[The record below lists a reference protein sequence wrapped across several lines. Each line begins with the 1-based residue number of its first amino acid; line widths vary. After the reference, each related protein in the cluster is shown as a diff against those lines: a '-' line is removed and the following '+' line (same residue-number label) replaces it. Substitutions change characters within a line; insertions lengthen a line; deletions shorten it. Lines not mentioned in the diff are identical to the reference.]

1 MIRILIV
8 DDQKSVRARL
18 KHLVESTSDCQVVG
32 TAEDGFGA
40 IEQVKNLQPDIVLLD
55 LEMPQLNGLTATR
68 IISQECTG
76 TKILVLS
83 SHGNEEYIAKSISA
97 GATGYL
103 LKGTPDEEIQQA
115 IRFVYKGYT
124 HIGAGLFEKMLPMV
138 RASTVAGSALTPKE
152 NVAAFPT
159 SVALG
164 VNQQSKSIQPT
175 TDRFVPGQTT
185 GKWQMLVWLLL
196 ALSLTIGIYT
206 VRQWL
211 RRPLPSLSYSQ
222 QAATFANTEFTGR
235 VKPAKTFKI
244 AAIAPAVVEN
254 IEVQIGEKVEA
265 GQPLLLLKNLEAEAA
280 KKQALQ
286 EQQLALQQQ
295 QTWLQ
300 QQQTTQQQIFELEQK
315 IKNLKYN
322 VAPLRAEIAE
332 ANWQVSLAQ
341 SQADLVPLP
350 QRQDS
355 VMRTK
360 AIYERALA
368 RFNRLE
374 TLNQQGAVSHEQLE
388 QAQAELEVAKADLT
402 TARAAAAAGTELER
416 SKQEL
421 SRLQKQLVIQ
431 EQEEQIRQMEKQ
443 LQTARLENR
452 QATEKLKLMRQQA
465 AQLARHQIPEARDV
479 VAATAAGVV
488 TQLPVTVGDRIFTGN
503 SLVEL
508 AQLKQMKVEVPVN
521 ARLIN
526 ALRSGQRAIIK
537 VGEGEA
543 ARQYEGAIATIN
555 PLPAE
560 NLNYLVE
567 VQFDNPTHSL
577 LSGQLARVQF
587 LPQATTG
594 GN

>member
-32 TAEDGFGA
+32 TAEDGLDA
-40 IEQVKNLQPDIVLLD
+40 LEQVKKLQPDIVLLD
-55 LEMPQLNGLTATR
+55 LEMPGFNGLTAIR
-68 IISQECTG
+68 IISQEYTD

-83 SHGNEEYIAKSISA
+83 SHDSEEYIAKSISA

-124 HIGAGLFEKMLPMV
+124 HIGAGLFAKMLPAV
-138 RASTVAGSALTPKE
+138 RASTWMGSELTARG
-152 NVAAFPT
+152 NVADLTT
-159 SVALG
+159 SVALEAS
-164 VNQQSKSIQPT
+164 QQSKTIQPT
-175 TDRFVPGQTT
+175 SDRFVRGQTT
-185 GKWQMLVWLLL
+185 GKWQVLVWLIL
-196 ALSLTIGIYT
+196 AVSLTIGIYT
-206 VRQWL
+206 MRQWL

-222 QAATFANTEFTGR
+222 QAASFANTEFTGR

-244 AAIAPAVVEN
+244 TAIAPGV
-254 IEVQIGEKVEA
+254 IEDIRVQIGEQVEA
-265 GQPLLLLKNLEAEAA
+265 GQPLLVLKNLEAEAA
-280 KKQALQ
+280 NKQALQ

-295 QTWLQ
+295 QALLQ
-300 QQQTTQQQIFELEQK
+300 QQQTTQQQIVELERE

-322 VAPLRAEIAE
+322 LAPLRAEIAR

-355 VMRTK
+355 VPRTK

-368 RFNRLE
+368 RFNRLV

-402 TARAAAAAGTELER
+402 TAQAAAAAGTELER

-443 LQTARLENR
+443 LQTTRLENR
-452 QATEKLKLMRQQA
+452 QATEKLELLREQA
-465 AQLARHQIPEARDV
+465 ARLARNQLPEARDV
-479 VAATAAGVV
+479 VKATAAGVV
-488 TQLPVTVGDRIFTGN
+488 TELPVVVGDRLFTGN
-503 SLVEL
+503 SLIEL
-508 AQLKQMKVEVPVN
+508 AQLKQMKVEVAVN
-521 ARLIN
+521 ARLID
-526 ALRSGQRAIIK
+526 ALRPSQGAIIK
-537 VGEGEA
+537 VGEGKA
-543 ARQYEGAIATIN
+543 ARQFEGAIATIN
-555 PLPAE
+555 PLPTE

-577 LSGQLARVQF
+577 LSGQLARVHF
-587 LPQATTG
+587 LRQATTG